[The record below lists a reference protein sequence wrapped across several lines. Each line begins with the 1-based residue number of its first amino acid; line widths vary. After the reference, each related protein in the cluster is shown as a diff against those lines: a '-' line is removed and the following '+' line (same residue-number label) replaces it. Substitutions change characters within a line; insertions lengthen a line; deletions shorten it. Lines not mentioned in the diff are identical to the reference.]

1 MRKSI
6 IAALVWV
13 ALSMAMPQ
21 AEAQGFRMDP
31 LPYAENALEP
41 FITARTLQ
49 YHYGKHHRTYVDT
62 LNKLVAVSELESL
75 PLEEVIRVTATSK
88 DKDGVAIFNNAAQAW
103 NHAFFW
109 NSMKPGGGGKPEGAL
124 LAALEKSFG
133 GYEKFRQAFLDAAAG
148 QFGSG
153 WVWLVAD
160 KDGLKV
166 VRTSNADTPVAR
178 NQKALLVCDV
188 WEHAYYLDYQ
198 NRRKDYVE
206 AFLDHLANWG
216 FAARQ
221 LAR

>member
-1 MRKSI
+1 MGNRI
-6 IAALVWV
+6 ISALVWV
-13 ALSMAMPQ
+13 ALSGLTAG
-21 AEAQGFRMDP
+21 AEPQGFRLAP

-41 FITARTLQ
+41 FISARTMEC
-49 YHYGKHHRTYVDT
+49 HYGRHHKTYVDT

-75 PLEEVIRVTATSK
+75 PLEEVIRVTAASK

-109 NSMKPGGGGKPEGAL
+109 NSMKPSGGGKPAGAL

-133 GYEKFRQAFLDAAAG
+133 GYDKFRQAFLDAAAG

-153 WVWLVAD
+153 WVWLVSD

-166 VRTSNADTPVAR
+166 IRTSNADTPVAH

-206 AFLDHLANWG
+206 AFLDHLANWE
-216 FAARQ
+216 FAAEQ
-221 LAR
+221 YAR